1 MDPVLSSLMPT
12 NQVGSDGFNW
22 WIGQIESEKNE
33 DPKKSGR
40 YRVRIIGH
48 HLKTGTLTP
57 SDQLPWAQS
66 MMPVTTPYSDGGVTG
81 GSVNLDIGNWV
92 MGFFMDGEKQKPIIM
107 GSIGHTAGATT
118 VKNEDPA
125 PTKKEKEFTTYVD
138 NKVRSTT
145 HEPFDN
151 PGNVDKKTG
160 AYKGTGLPAAAQNLS
175 VPPTIIK
182 ALRSKWSEANPVGS
196 KVCVTV
202 ANPKCGTESNFKK
215 GVTKVIQELLA
226 NQSASGGQL
235 GSFYVSKVNGF
246 LYSKV
251 NIARYH
257 IGRVTR
263 LVKSLMGRAQSEMIR
278 NIRKGIEWIVK
289 AVLGL
294 NVPEEQAKQVPKP
307 PDKDHKPV
315 RKEGNILKRVKKIM
329 DKVLESLGC
338 AMEDAI
344 ERLVKWLTD
353 LLFNYIMEVISPAAC
368 LVTNM
373 VDGIINQILSIIDGL
388 INTIL
393 GPIQSILS
401 IVGGGI
407 NIVSGALAKVMSFLG
422 ITCSGPSGKCDD
434 KTVTCNDCG
443 TDDEDDDLDKLLADI
458 EAGDTGERFVCDD
471 AKTWED
477 LPSTKIVFVGGVPEW
492 ESIPDFTPSTPT
504 GSENPNYETPETFFP
519 STADDPS
526 VVLPDLSDDDD
537 DGEDIRHPAEDI
549 LEDDNLEEPWEDDDE
564 ELDVPLDPAGDPY
577 YAVSADPD
585 YVRNGE
591 TITYEVIT
599 SNVPFGTTLRYLLS
613 GVDESA
619 IDDGKLYNTFTV
631 QEHSTVTDETIDDD
645 GNITAVTIPVG
656 KTIVTV
662 KLSDT
667 AQITDTQELQLNVQT
682 IDDSTEPETYTDVA
696 YAYVTIAADLLAF
709 LYPPDEYSD
718 REVPSYTVT
727 TDKKEYKEGEDI
739 IYTITTTDVEDN
751 TKFEYLLYGDVS
763 ADDFIQDMTG
773 TFTVVDNT
781 AKVTIGIVDD
791 LVDEFDENVY
801 FTVVGVDAQ
810 AEVKILGTLVQE
822 DTDDDDEPKLD
833 KPTADDPITDE
844 NGGIISIPIK
854 DTGDKYSEPPAV
866 IITGAGYGATG
877 IALLDESGYVSE
889 IRVTRTGI
897 GYKRNIPKDNN
908 ISCIIDSFTIISPG
922 MKYTSPPTVYVNN
935 QALIAEAEVDEQG
948 FVSSVKI
955 LDRTIKYDKT
965 PTVKLIGGGGAGA
978 IVLPSMVCLEEE
990 DLANRGAVKIG
1001 TGKYIDCP

>member
-1 MDPVLSSLMPT
+1 MDPVLSSLIPT

-22 WIGQIESEKNE
+22 WIGQVESERGD

-48 HLKTGTLTP
+48 HLKSGALTP
-57 SDQLPWAQS
+57 SDQLPWAQP
-66 MMPVTTPYSDGGVTG
+66 MLPVTTPFSDGGVTG
-81 GSVNLDIGNWV
+81 ASVNLKLGNWV
-92 MGFFMDGEKQKPIIM
+92 MGCFMDSDKQKPIIM

-118 VKNEDPA
+118 VQNDIPNPTGTEQELTTFTSTEVHPQQHRGAETSDGLDP
-125 PTKKEKEFTTYVD
+125 
-138 NKVRSTT
+138 
-145 HEPFDN
+145 
-151 PGNVDKKTG
+151 KTG
-160 AYKGTGLPAAAQNLS
+160 ANIDGGEPAAVQPENMPA
-175 VPPTIIK
+175 IIK

-294 NVPEEQAKQVPKP
+294 NVPEEQAKALPKP
-307 PDKDHKPV
+307 ADKDHKPV
-315 RKEGNILKRVKKIM
+315 KKEGNILKRVKKIM

-401 IVGGGI
+401 IIGGGI
-407 NIVSGALAKVMSFLG
+407 NVVSGALAKVMSFLG

-492 ESIPDFTPSTPT
+492 DSIPDFTPSTPT

-519 STADDPS
+519 STQDDPS
-526 VVLPDLSDDDD
+526 IVLPDLPDDDD
-537 DGEDIRHPAEDI
+537 DEDIRHPAEDI
-549 LEDDNLEEPWEDDDE
+549 LEDDNLEDPWVDDDE

-591 TITYEVIT
+591 TITYEIIT
-599 SNVPFGTTLRYLLS
+599 SNVPFGTTLRYHLS

-645 GNITAVTIPVG
+645 GNFTEVTIPVG

-667 AQITDTQELQLNVQT
+667 AETNEEQEIQFDVQT
-682 IDDSTEPETYTDVA
+682 IDDSTEPNTYTDVA
-696 YAYVTIAADLLAF
+696 YAYVTVAADLLSF
-709 LYPPDEYSD
+709 LFPDVEYSD
-718 REVPSYTVT
+718 TEIPSYTVT

-781 AKVTIGIVDD
+781 AKVTIGIADD

-801 FTVVGVDAQ
+801 FTIVGVDAQ

-854 DTGDKYSEPPAV
+854 DTGDKYTEPPAV

-935 QALIAEAEVDEQG
+935 QALVAEAEVDKQG

-955 LDRTIKYDKT
+955 LDRTIKYDNT

-990 DLANRGAVKIG
+990 DLASRGAVKIG

>member
-12 NQVGSDGFNW
+12 HQVGSDGFNW
-22 WIGQIESEKNE
+22 WIGQIESEKNK

-48 HLKTGTLTP
+48 HLKEGTLTP

-81 GSVNLDIGNWV
+81 ASVNLNIGNWV
-92 MGFFMDGEKQKPIIM
+92 MGFFMDSDKQKPIIM

-125 PTKKEKEFTTYVD
+125 PTQTEKEFTTYVS
-138 NKVRSTT
+138 NEVRQQT
-145 HEPFDN
+145 HDSVEEP
-151 PGNVDKKTG
+151 GSVDKKTG
-160 AYKGTGLPAAAQNLS
+160 AYKGGGLPAAAKDLT
-175 VPPTIIK
+175 VPPAIIK
-182 ALRSKWSEANPVGS
+182 ALRSKNSELNSVGS

-202 ANPKCGTESNFKK
+202 ANPKCGTEGNFKK
-215 GVTKVIQELLA
+215 GVTKIIQELLA

-257 IGRVTR
+257 IGRVVR

-278 NIRKGIEWIVK
+278 NIRQGIEWIVK

-294 NVPEEQAKQVPKP
+294 NVPEEKAKALPKP
-307 PDKDHKPV
+307 ADKDHKPV
-315 RKEGNILKRVKKIM
+315 KKEGNILKRVKKIM

-344 ERLVKWLTD
+344 DRLVKWLTD

-373 VDGIINQILSIIDGL
+373 VDGILNQIISVIDTL

-393 GPIQSILS
+393 GPIQNILS
-401 IVGGGI
+401 IIGGGI
-407 NIVSGALAKVMSFLG
+407 NVVSGALGKVMSFLG
-422 ITCSGPSGKCDD
+422 ITCSGPNGKCDD

-443 TDDEDDDLDKLLADI
+443 TDEEDDDLDKLLADI

-477 LPSTKIVFVGGVPEW
+477 LPSTNIVFVGGVPEW
-492 ESIPDFTPSTPT
+492 ESIGDYTSTPT

-526 VVLPDLSDDDD
+526 IVLPDLDDQDD
-537 DGEDIRHPAEDI
+537 TTVTHPT
-549 LEDDNLEEPWEDDDE
+549 EDDPLIDDENEDDPWIDDDE

-585 YVRNGE
+585 YVRNGD
-591 TITYEVIT
+591 TITYEIIT
-599 SNVPFGTTLRYLLS
+599 SNVPFGTTLRYHLS

-619 IDDGKLYNTFTV
+619 IADGKLYNTFTV

-645 GNITAVTIPVG
+645 GNFTEVTIPVG

-667 AQITDTQELQLNVQT
+667 AETNEEQELQFDVQT
-682 IDDSTEPETYTDVA
+682 IDDSTEPDTYTDVA
-696 YAYVTIAADLLAF
+696 YAYVTVAADLLSF
-709 LYPPDEYSD
+709 LFPEDQYSD
-718 REVPSYTVT
+718 VEIPSYVVT
-727 TDKKEYKEGEDI
+727 TDKKEYREGEDI
-739 IYTITTTDVEDN
+739 IYTITTTNVEDN
-751 TKFEYLLYGDVS
+751 TKFEYLLYGDIS
-763 ADDFIQDMTG
+763 ADDFIQDVNG

-801 FTVVGVDAQ
+801 FTIVGQDAQ
-810 AEVKILGTLVQE
+810 AEVKIIGTLVQE
-822 DTDDDDEPKLD
+822 TTDDDDEPKID

-844 NGGIISIPIK
+844 TGGIISIPIK

-889 IRVTRTGI
+889 IRVTRTGV

-922 MKYTSPPTVYVNN
+922 MRYTSPPTVYVNN
-935 QALIAEAEVDEQG
+935 QALVAEAEVDEQG
-948 FVSSVKI
+948 FVFSVKI

-965 PTVKLIGGGGAGA
+965 PIVKLIGGGGAGA